1 MVRQLLA
8 ARRDVFD
15 GYSLEGFRAAFAEH
29 FVTLEEAKVDDSLRT
44 LFLMERRPA

>member
-1 MVRQLLA
+1 MVQQLLA

-15 GYSLEGFRAAFAEH
+15 DYSLDGFRAAFSER
-29 FVTLEEAKVDDSLRT
+29 FTILDEAPVADSLRT